1 MLAPDRQDLWRL
13 TPALCLSVSLGPKI
27 PHLQHKAPEG
37 TSQVRSRRSSPQR
50 RASVWSPITL
60 TLRLLCTQEH
70 LRMGQAIAPLLDE
83 GVLLFGS
90 GLSYHSMRGF
100 SRDGARSH
108 ASAASKAR
116 SYSAP

>member
-1 MLAPDRQDLWRL
+1 M
-13 TPALCLSVSLGPKI
+13 
-27 PHLQHKAPEG
+27 
-37 TSQVRSRRSSPQR
+37 RSRCSSPQPWG
-50 RASVWSPITL
+50 SVWSPTTL
-60 TLRLLCTQEH
+60 TLRLLCMQEH
-70 LRMGQAIAPLLDE
+70 MRMGQAIAPLLDE

-116 SYSAP
+116 FYSAP